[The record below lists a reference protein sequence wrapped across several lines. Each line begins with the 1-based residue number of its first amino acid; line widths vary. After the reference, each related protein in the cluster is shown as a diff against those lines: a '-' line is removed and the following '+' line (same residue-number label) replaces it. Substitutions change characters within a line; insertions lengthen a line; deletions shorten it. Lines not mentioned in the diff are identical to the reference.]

1 MKARTLL
8 SVGLV
13 CAFLHANAQCEL
25 LRGPVVINE
34 FLACNE
40 SIAPN
45 SIGLFEDYIELY
57 NTSTEPVNME
67 GYFLSDRRGSNGRL
81 KYRFGDV
88 TIPGLGYLIVWADGV
103 GDPEMAGLNADFSL
117 SSTEGERVVLSNPD
131 SVIVDFVRFGPIE
144 ADVSI
149 GRFPNGT
156 GPFTRMVPS
165 FNGPNTNGESFNVV
179 INEYMATNSTTAADE
194 FGDFDDWIELYNNS
208 SQAVDLTGY
217 LLSDNEN
224 RPDKYTFPP
233 GSVIGPGQYFIIWAD
248 NEPEQGPYHAE
259 FALSASGEEV
269 ILSLPDTSTIDYF
282 AFGQQITDVS
292 EGRFPNGL
300 GNLIPCMAPSFA
312 AENLGTVNVRSMER
326 ETSNL
331 WVYPNPASQRFTA
344 ENRSE
349 KPLEAR
355 LYDMS
360 GRQVQQHILQSGSNE
375 ISIAMLSPGFYVLH
389 TEYGSIKLMVND

>member
-1 MKARTLL
+1 MKNQWILTAVLL
-8 SVGLV
+8 SGAVQLS
-13 CAFLHANAQCEL
+13 AQCEL

-34 FLACNE
+34 FLAFNE
-40 SIAPN
+40 TIATN
-45 SIGLFEDYIELY
+45 SIGQFEDYIELY
-57 NTSTEPVNME
+57 NTSQEAFNLE
-67 GYFLSDRRGSNGRL
+67 GYFLSDNRGNNSRL

-88 TIPGLGYLIVWADGV
+88 TIPGNGYLIVWADGT
-103 GDPEMAGLNADFSL
+103 GDPEMEGLNADFSL
-117 SSTEGERVVLSNPD
+117 SSSNGERVVLSNPD
-131 SVIVDFVRFGPIE
+131 SVIVDYVRFGPVE

-156 GPFTRMVPS
+156 GPFTRMVPT

-194 FGDFDDWIELYNNS
+194 FGDYDDWIELYNNG

-233 GSVIGPGQYFIIWAD
+233 GSVIGPGQYFIVWAD

-269 ILSLPDTSTIDYF
+269 ILSLPDTSTIDYY
-282 AFGQQITDVS
+282 AFGQQTTDVS

-300 GNLIPCMAPSFA
+300 GNLLGCMAPTFA
-312 AENLGTVNVRSMER
+312 AENGGTVSTRNAAR
-326 ETSNL
+326 EHSDL
-331 WVYPNPASQRFTA
+331 RIYPNPASGILYA
-344 ENRSE
+344 ENAGGEQLTGRIF
-349 KPLEAR
+349 
-355 LYDMS
+355 DIS
-360 GRQVQQHILQSGSNE
+360 GRLLGQEMLRPGRTQIDIAGLKPSVYILQTKLG
-375 ISIAMLSPGFYVLH
+375 G
-389 TEYGSIKLMVND
+389 IKFVVTD